1 MTDAD
6 AHPHPAKPDPAGPD
20 HPALHLVTPPRADA
34 PPLFLASSASPPGG
48 SAGLAT
54 RAASPAAACQQ
65 QSSPPPPAAAA
76 VVTPTTTSSDVSGFS
91 ARAISPGGGGG
102 GGGDGGSANAPAL
115 LPKHTRVRVTG
126 NARTRPDLVGLEG
139 WVLTRGGAGLG
150 GWHQLVRRREGER
163 DGRGGG
169 GGWVGLRGGGRAGAP
184 TCVRAFCFPTRTRPP
199 ARSRRP
205 LDECTGIRSKPG

>member
-48 SAGLAT
+48 SAGVAT

-65 QSSPPPPAAAA
+65 QPSPPPPAAAA

-91 ARAISPGGGGG
+91 ARAISPGGGGGGG

-163 DGRGGG
+163 DGRGGWG
-169 GGWVGLRGGGRAGAP
+169 GVARWWARGRAHVRACFLFPDAHAP
-184 TCVRAFCFPTRTRPP
+184 TGALPSP
-199 ARSRRP
+199 AR
-205 LDECTGIRSKPG
+205 